1 MLLVVVSLLVLA
13 GVIAVLLSKTV
24 GSPIAGTTTGT
35 GEVTSPATGEA
46 EVVRDQMMF
55 DGVERFYRLYVP
67 SSISAGSAL
76 PLVIA
81 LHGNGTDEEGF
92 AELSGL
98 DAKAEEEG
106 FLVVYPRAI
115 EGVWNGGFSRKTSD
129 VDDVGFLVS
138 LVDELSTR
146 YSVDTERVFATGLS
160 GGGIMTYRLAC
171 DAPEL
176 VSAIAPVAATMAV
189 ECSPGSPVSVLHIH
203 GTDDPAI
210 DIEGREDRGSPPVA
224 AVVDAWSV
232 FDGCEDEPQVAT
244 EGAATIT
251 RWSGC
256 ESGTAVHFYS
266 VEGMSHEYPRRDDG
280 DALDAR
286 DVSWTFF
293 TENARA
299 VDG

>member
-1 MLLVVVSLLVLA
+1 MVLSVILLLVLVGA
-13 GVIAVLLSKTV
+13 IAVALSRT
-24 GSPIAGTTTGT
+24 AG
-35 GEVTSPATGEA
+35 SPATGNGEVTQDPAIGNA
-46 EVVRDQMMF
+46 EVVNDQMMF
-55 DGVERFYRLYVP
+55 DDVERFYRLYVP
-67 SSISAGSAL
+67 SSISAGSAV
-76 PLVIA
+76 PLLIA
-81 LHGNGTDEEGF
+81 LHGNGTDEQGF

-98 DAKAEEEG
+98 DETAAQEG
-106 FLVVYPRAI
+106 FLVVYPRAV
-115 EGVWNGGFSRKTSD
+115 EGVWNGGFSQKTRN

-146 YSVDTERVFATGLS
+146 YSIDTERVFATGLS

-176 VSAIAPVAATMAV
+176 VSAIAPVAATLAV
-189 ECSPGSPVSVLHIH
+189 ECSPASPVSVLHIH
-203 GTDDPAI
+203 GTDDPTI

-232 FDGCEDEPQVAT
+232 FDGCDGEPQVAT

-256 ESGTAVHFYS
+256 DSGTAVHFYS
-266 VEGMSHEYPRRDDG
+266 VEGMRHEYPRSDDG

-293 TENARA
+293 TEHART